1 MHKNLIITFTRN
13 PELGKVKT
21 RLAKTIGDQSALNIY
36 TFLLEHT
43 EKTIRNIDSDKA
55 VYYSVSIREKD
66 IWDNK
71 IYQKHQQ
78 QGNDLGVRMQNAFKA
93 GFAAGYKK
101 IVIVGSDLFDLQPK
115 HLNEAFKALDKND
128 AVIGPAED
136 GGYYLLGMKTILPSV
151 FETKEWG
158 TDTVFNN
165 TIKDLQNFKTYH
177 LEKLNDIDTFEDME
191 HNSTLKKLLITH
203 D

>member
-71 IYQKHQQ
+71 TYQKHQQ